1 MREACQPFASRL
13 LDVFSSSFF
22 FFSPLTLFIG
32 RVPSSSVP
40 DCDPETLFLFLFS
53 DLDTVVVEEGVE
65 EAGMIFVVMRAAEAD
80 GRLGGEAGLTLGG
93 LLWRFSTSFSSVE
106 RAVKKVIQSMA
117 LFAEPPSAALTA
129 LAFSLFSASPAS
141 ISFFSFSFCFSF
153 LASFL
158 AFFSASLASLSFLSL
173 LLSFFSFFL
182 LLLSLKSFFIF
193 IVEAGVILVLGCRLD
208 GLGIGIC
215 DEG

>member
-1 MREACQPFASRL
+1 LRGACQPFASRL

-22 FFSPLTLFIG
+22 FFSPLTFFIG
-32 RVPSSSVP
+32 RVSSSSVP

-65 EAGMIFVVMRAAEAD
+65 EAGVIFVVIRAAEAD
-80 GRLGGEAGLTLGG
+80 GRLRGEAGLTLGG
-93 LLWRFSTSFSSVE
+93 LLWRFPTSFSSVE

-153 LASFL
+153 CFSFLASFL

-173 LLSFFSFFL
+173 LSFFSFFL
-182 LLLSLKSFFIF
+182 
-193 IVEAGVILVLGCRLD
+193 
-208 GLGIGIC
+208 
-215 DEG
+215 